1 MHKDIPRKAY
11 LNLLT
16 PAETA
21 IVRAIEA
28 VEQAGADPRLTD
40 AINLLSSAK
49 DKVAEYIDAELFGP
63 KKD

>member
-1 MHKDIPRKAY
+1 MYKNTQRKNY
-11 LNLLT
+11 LYLLT

-21 IVRAIEA
+21 IVRAMEA
-28 VEQAGADPRLTD
+28 VESVGADPRLTD

-49 DKVAEYIDAELFGP
+49 DKVAEYIDSELFGP